1 MKRTLTYLIAA
12 CAILG
17 SVNVFGQSG
26 WTSPCSAGATIDE
39 TSTAL
44 YQVNGASLLF
54 RAGRIG
60 TVSARYDVTNTAV
73 LSVPVTPWATLE
85 LGYFDTV
92 GGAVTATLFSV
103 EPCTGRVTTICK
115 VSSIAATT
123 SRCVVCT
130 FPAGT
135 VNFLTFL
142 YFVQV
147 DVVRGATTVNPQAN
161 TIRIF

>member
-92 GGAVTATLFSV
+92 GGAVSATLFSV
-103 EPCTGRVTTICK
+103 EPCTGRVTTIC
-115 VSSIAATT
+115 
-123 SRCVVCT
+123 
-130 FPAGT
+130 
-135 VNFLTFL
+135 
-142 YFVQV
+142 
-147 DVVRGATTVNPQAN
+147 
-161 TIRIF
+161 